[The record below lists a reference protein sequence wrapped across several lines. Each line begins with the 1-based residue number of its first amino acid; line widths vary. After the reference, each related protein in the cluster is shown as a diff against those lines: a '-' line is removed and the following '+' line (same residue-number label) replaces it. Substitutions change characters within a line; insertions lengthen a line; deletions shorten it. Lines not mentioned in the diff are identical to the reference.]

1 MYCDLWSYV
10 PWPLVLCTVTFGF
23 PNPKKNSFRGN
34 YMRKYGKQTIHFH
47 VNKKNESIPKFS
59 PLQIETYI
67 LTKTLISYK
76 VTLFWIDSKILS
88 FGSVCCR
95 IEPPK
100 PRHWDCLQ
108 SLPAYKACSWPI
120 IPFRSG
126 SASVWTKKILHNG
139 VKSFLKEYS
148 YFCVFGRIST
158 KVFSW

>member
-1 MYCDLWSYV
+1 MWKFIYILLLTHSNFNHQC
-10 PWPLVLCTVTFGF
+10 
-23 PNPKKNSFRGN
+23 GN
-34 YMRKYGKQTIHFH
+34 KLPFSLT
-47 VNKKNESIPKFS
+47 KFS

-67 LTKTLISYK
+67 LTKTLISCK
-76 VTLFWIDSKILS
+76 VTLFWIDTKILS

-158 KVFSW
+158 KVVCW